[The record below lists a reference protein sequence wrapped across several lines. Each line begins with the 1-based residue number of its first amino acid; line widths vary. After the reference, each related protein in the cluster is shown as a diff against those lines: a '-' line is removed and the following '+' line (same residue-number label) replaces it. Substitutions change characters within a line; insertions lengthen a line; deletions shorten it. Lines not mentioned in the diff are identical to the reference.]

1 MATTSK
7 KENNMSELTIFDGE
21 QTRKMNEAELAQHAL
36 DLAEMQQRETDAIA
50 KAKAKQALLDRLG
63 ITADEAQLLLS

>member
-7 KENNMSELTIFDGE
+7 KDNDMSELTVFDGE
-21 QTRKMNEAELAQHAL
+21 QTRPMNEAELAQHAL
-36 DLAEMQQRETDAIA
+36 DLAELKQRETEATA
-50 KAKAKQALLDRLG
+50 KAKAKQAVLDRLG